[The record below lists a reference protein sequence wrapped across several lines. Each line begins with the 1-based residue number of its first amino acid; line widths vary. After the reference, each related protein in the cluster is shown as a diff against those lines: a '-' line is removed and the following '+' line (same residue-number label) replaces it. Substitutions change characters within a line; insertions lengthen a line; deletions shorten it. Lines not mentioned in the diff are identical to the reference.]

1 MSTDCLFREDAYLK
15 ECSAT
20 VLGMTEAGG
29 VLLDR
34 TVFYAASGGQPADRG
49 VLTTATGDAI
59 QIESASFTDPEKTEI
74 AHLPSTTSGLG
85 LKVGEPVHAV
95 IDWDLRYA
103 RMRMHTA
110 LHLLSAALPYPVT
123 GGSVGAIEGRLDF
136 DIPDAGLD
144 KEEITRKLAKMIAGN
159 AEVHARW
166 ISDAELEANPA
177 LIKTMS
183 VKPPK
188 GSGRVRLIEIVGYDL
203 QPCGGTHVRATDEIG
218 DVRVTQIEKK
228 GKQNRRVRIAF
239 ASTAGSSS

>member
-1 MSTDCLFREDAYLK
+1 MATDCLFREDSYLK

-20 VLGMTEAGG
+20 VVGLTEAGG
-29 VLLDR
+29 IVLDR
-34 TVFYAASGGQPADRG
+34 TVFYAASGGQPADHG

-59 QIESASFTDPEKTEI
+59 LIEAAGYADAEKTEI
-74 AHLPSTTSGLG
+74 VHLPAATTGLV

-123 GGSVGAIEGRLDF
+123 GGSVGDREGRLDF
-136 DIPDAGLD
+136 DIPEAGLD
-144 KEEITRKLAKMIAGN
+144 KDEIGKKLAKMIAAG
-159 AEVHARW
+159 AEVRSFW
-166 ISDAELEANPA
+166 ISDAELEAKPN
-177 LIKTMS
+177 LVKTMS
-183 VKPPK
+183 VKPPM

-203 QPCGGTHVRATDEIG
+203 QPCGGTHVHTTDEIG

-239 ASTAGSSS
+239 ASSSP